1 MGASVSDASA
11 SDTNVSASDAKVT
24 AIKKSGSKNFSVVN
38 HSVPR
43 TDGIVK
49 VTGSATYASDIT
61 LERMAWAK
69 LLRSPFAHARILSID
84 ASEAKR
90 QPGVIDVLTGDDLG
104 PLHPYYG
111 HAVKDHPPLA
121 IGKVRFVGEPVAAV
135 IAVDELSAQEALDKI
150 KVHYE
155 ELTPVLG
162 VDAAL
167 APGAVLVHGMD
178 YIGGAFRGFDD
189 FPGGKENICQAVHV
203 EWGDVDAAF
212 ASAAHIAEG
221 EYYFPMIYAYAM
233 EPYVAVADYDSRG
246 QLTVYS
252 SAQHPFMVR
261 HDLAEVFDLPL
272 NSVRVVVPY
281 VGGGYGSKSY
291 TKIEPLTAACS
302 WKVSRPVKLQ
312 LSVEEAFLTTRSDDA
327 RVRIRTAVDRDGK
340 LIAKQAT
347 VHLDTGA
354 YAENSPM
361 VCRKAAN
368 RIVGPYRFPNVRIDC
383 LAIYTNTVPASSY
396 RGLGAAQITF
406 PVESQMDEL
415 AHKVGHDPQEFRL
428 RNLAHSGESIHPGLR
443 PIDADVPGDLRLAA
457 KTLQANGP
465 LAARRGRSVCC
476 SCSDAGAHPVTLA
489 MVQVYSDGSVSVLSG
504 STEIGQGSHTVLAQ
518 IAAEEMG
525 VPLEKVRLVC
535 SDTAVTLFER
545 STGASRTTTLMGR
558 AVMEACREAIAQCK
572 TMAAELLSVPSAE
585 LTEERGG
592 IRHGKDWLAWP
603 EIIERYF
610 QMEGCSIIGRAYLRR
625 AGPFKSV
632 PVFWEIGVTGVE
644 IALDEETGKISLD
657 TLVTVGDVGLAIHP
671 AMTESQDL
679 GAATMGVGIGLFEE
693 LIYDG
698 QQLMNGTMLEYRVPR
713 FSDLA
718 RRVEL
723 KLVENQDGVG
733 PYGAKGGGEGSVN
746 PIGACLAN
754 ALYQATGVRIRRLPL
769 TPERVWKAL
778 QEKKAAAPA
787 APAKSSVAP
796 KAKARKTRAPKTH
809 LKRARK
815 RPARKTRGSKPKT
828 KA

>member
-1 MGASVSDASA
+1 MGATVSDA
-11 SDTNVSASDAKVT
+11 NKRDAK
-24 AIKKSGSKNFSVVN
+24 NFAVVN

-43 TDGIVK
+43 SDGIAK
-49 VTGSATYASDIT
+49 VTGSATYASDIV
-61 LERMAWAK
+61 LERMAWAR
-69 LLRSPFAHARILSID
+69 LLRSPFAHAKILSID
-84 ASEAKR
+84 ASEARR
-90 QPGVIDVLTGDDLG
+90 QPGVIGVLTGDDLG

-111 HAVKDHPPLA
+111 HAVKDHPLLA
-121 IGKVRFVGEPVAAV
+121 IGKVRYVGEPVAAV

-150 KVHYE
+150 NVNYE
-155 ELTPVLG
+155 DLTPVLG

-167 APGAVLVHGMD
+167 ARDAVLVHGMD

-221 EYYFPMIYAYAM
+221 QYYFPMIYAYAM
-233 EPYVAVADYDSRG
+233 EPYVAVADYDPKG

-261 HDLAEVFDLPL
+261 HDLAEVFHLPL

-327 RVRIRTAVDRDGK
+327 RVRIRTAVDREGK

-415 AHKVGHDPQEFRL
+415 AHKIGQDPQEFRL

-465 LAARRGRSVCC
+465 LAAGRGRSVCC

-489 MVQVYSDGSVSVLSG
+489 MVQVYSDGSVSVLTG

-525 VPLEKVRLVC
+525 VPLEKVRLVG

-572 TMAAELLSVPSAE
+572 SMAAELLRAPA
-585 LTEERGG
+585 TEFTEQRGG
-592 IRHGKDWLAWP
+592 IRHGKDWLSWP

-625 AGPFKSV
+625 AGPLKSV

-644 IALDEETGKISLD
+644 ISLDEETGKISLD

-679 GAATMGVGIGLFEE
+679 GAATMGLGIGLFEE

-718 RRVEL
+718 PRVEL
-723 KLVENQDGVG
+723 KLVENRDGVG

-754 ALYQATGVRIRRLPL
+754 ALYQAAGVRIRRLPL

-778 QEKKAAAPA
+778 QERKTQPAAPA
-787 APAKSSVAP
+787 AEPLSAP
-796 KAKARKTRAPKTH
+796 KPKKLKARPGKIQPKAARASTARANGAPPKKARPRKTRA
-809 LKRARK
+809 A
-815 RPARKTRGSKPKT
+815 KPKR
-828 KA
+828 KS

>member
-1 MGASVSDASA
+1 MS
-11 SDTNVSASDAKVT
+11 NAK
-24 AIKKSGSKNFSVVN
+24 KKNGKNFAVVN

-43 TDGIVK
+43 ADGVAK
-49 VTGSATYASDIT
+49 VTGTATYASDIT

-69 LLRSPFAHARILSID
+69 LLRSPFAHAKILSVD
-84 ASEAKR
+84 VSEARR
-90 QPGVIDVLTGDDLG
+90 QPGVIDVLTGNELG

-111 HAVKDHPPLA
+111 HAVKDHPLLA

-135 IAVDELSAQEALDKI
+135 IGEDELSAQEALDKI
-150 KVHYE
+150 KVDYE
-155 ELTPVLG
+155 ELTPVLD
-162 VDAAL
+162 VKTAL
-167 APGAVLVHGMD
+167 APGAVLVHGTE
-178 YIGGAFRGFDD
+178 YLGGAFRGFDD
-189 FPGGKENICQAVHV
+189 FTDFPGSTKNICQDVHV

-212 ASAAHIAEG
+212 ASAAHIVEG
-221 EYYFPMIYAYAM
+221 EFYFPMVYAYAM
-233 EPYVAVADYDSRG
+233 EPYVAVADYDANG

-272 NSVRVVVPY
+272 NSVRVIVPY

-312 LSVEEAFLTTRSDDA
+312 LNVEEAFLTTRSDDA
-327 RVRIRTAVDRDGK
+327 RVYIRTAADRNGK
-340 LIAKQAT
+340 LVAKQAT
-347 VHLDTGA
+347 IHLNTGA

-368 RIVGPYRFPNVRIDC
+368 RIVGPYRFPNVKIDC

-415 AHKVGHDPQEFRL
+415 ALKIGRDPQEFRL
-428 RNLAHSGESIHPGLR
+428 RNLAQSGESIHPGLR
-443 PIDADVPGDLRLAA
+443 PIDADVSGDIRIAAETLRSNGALAP
-457 KTLQANGP
+457 KH
-465 LAARRGRSVCC
+465 GRSVCC

-489 MVQVYSDGSVSVLSG
+489 MVQVYADGSVSVLSG

-525 VPLEKVRLVC
+525 VPLEKVKVLGT
-535 SDTAVTLFER
+535 DTAVMLFER

-572 TMAAELLSVPSAE
+572 SMAAEILSVPASE
-585 LTEERGG
+585 LIEERGG
-592 IRHGKDWLAWP
+592 VRHGKDCLTWP
-603 EIIERYF
+603 EIMERYF

-632 PVFWEIGVTGVE
+632 PIFWEIGVVGTE

-679 GAATMGVGIGLFEE
+679 GAATMGLGIGLFEE

-723 KLVENQDGVG
+723 KLVQNQDGVG

-754 ALYQATGVRIRRLPL
+754 ALYQAAGVRIRSLPL

-778 QEKKAAAPA
+778 QDKKAEPVAQKKSSAAPK
-787 APAKSSVAP
+787 P
-796 KAKARKTRAPKTH
+796 
-809 LKRARK
+809 RARR
-815 RPARKTRGSKPKT
+815 RPARKAPAPKRR
-828 KA
+828 A

>member
-1 MGASVSDASA
+1 MGGIVSNAGKA
-11 SDTNVSASDAKVT
+11 DAK
-24 AIKKSGSKNFSVVN
+24 NFAVVN

-43 TDGIVK
+43 TDGVAK

-61 LERMAWAK
+61 LAGMACAK
-69 LLRSPFAHARILSID
+69 LLRSPFAHAKILSID
-84 ASEAKR
+84 VSEAKR
-90 QPGVIDVLTGDDLG
+90 QPGVVDVLTGNDLG
-104 PLHPYYG
+104 ALHPYYG
-111 HAVKDHPPLA
+111 HAVKDHPLLA
-121 IGKVRFVGEPVAAV
+121 IGKVRFAGEPVAAL
-135 IAVDELSAQEALDKI
+135 IGEDELSAQEALDKI
-150 KVHYE
+150 KVAYE
-155 ELTPVLG
+155 ELTPVLN
-162 VDAAL
+162 VERAL

-189 FPGGKENICQAVHV
+189 FPGGTKNICQAVHV

-212 ASAAHIAEG
+212 ASAAHIVEG
-221 EYYFPMIYAYAM
+221 EFYFPMVYAYAM
-233 EPYVAVADYDSRG
+233 EPYVCVADYDAKG
-246 QLTVYS
+246 QLTVHS

-272 NSVRVVVPY
+272 NSVRVIVPY

-291 TKIEPLTAACS
+291 TKIEPLAAACS

-327 RVRIRTAVDRDGK
+327 RVYIRTAVDADGK
-340 LIAKQAT
+340 LVAKQAT
-347 VHLDTGA
+347 IHLDTGA

-368 RIVGPYRFPNVRIDC
+368 RIVGPYRFPNVKIDC

-415 AHKVGHDPQEFRL
+415 AHKIGRDPQEFRL

-443 PIDADVPGDLRLAA
+443 PIDADVPGDIRIAAETLRS
-457 KTLQANGP
+457 NGP
-465 LAARRGRSVCC
+465 LAPKHGRSVCC
-476 SCSDAGAHPVTLA
+476 SASDAGAHPVTLA
-489 MVQVYSDGSVSVLSG
+489 MVHVYADGSISVLSG

-525 VPLEKVRLVC
+525 VPLEKVRLVG

-572 TMAAELLSVPSAE
+572 SMAAELLGVPASE
-585 LTEERGG
+585 FTEERGG

-625 AGPFKSV
+625 AGALKSV
-632 PVFWEIGVTGVE
+632 PVFWEIGVVGVE

-679 GAATMGVGIGLFEE
+679 GAATMGLGIGLFEE
-693 LIYDG
+693 LIYEG

-723 KLVENQDGVG
+723 KLVENRDGVG
-733 PYGAKGGGEGSVN
+733 PYGANGGGEGSVN

-754 ALYQATGVRIRRLPL
+754 ALYQTAGVRIRSLPL

-778 QEKKAAAPA
+778 REKKAQAP
-787 APAKSSVAP
+787 PQKKSSAARKAQTP
-796 KAKARKTRAPKTH
+796 KTRAHKTRAPKTQ
-809 LKRARK
+809 
-815 RPARKTRGSKPKT
+815 TPKQL
-828 KA
+828 

>member
-1 MGASVSDASA
+1 MRLLHARNDPGGKIAARPEPPRRRPRDHRLHERQSLPLHRISRNSQGHPASVGANA
-11 SDTNVSASDAKVT
+11 RARGKEAREIVSNANKAG
-24 AIKKSGSKNFSVVN
+24 AKNFAVVN

-43 TDGIVK
+43 SDGVAK
-49 VTGSATYASDIT
+49 VTGSAVYAGDIT
-61 LERMAWAK
+61 LDRMAWAK
-69 LLRSPFAHARILSID
+69 LLRSPFAHAKILSID
-84 ASEAKR
+84 ASEARR
-90 QPGVIDVLTGDDLG
+90 QPGVLDVLIGNDLG

-121 IGKVRFVGEPVAAV
+121 IGKARYVGEPVAAV
-135 IAVDELSAQEALDKI
+135 IAEDELSAQEALDKI
-150 KVHYE
+150 KVEYE

-233 EPYVAVADYDSRG
+233 EPYVAVADYDPRG
-246 QLTVYS
+246 RLTVYS

-327 RVRIRTAVDRDGK
+327 RVYIRTAADKNGK

-347 VHLDTGA
+347 IHLDTGA

-368 RIVGPYRFPNVRIDC
+368 RIVGPYRFPNVKIDC

-415 AHKVGHDPQEFRL
+415 AQKIGRDPQEFRL
-428 RNLAHSGESIHPGLR
+428 HNLAHSGESIHPGLR
-443 PIDADVPGDLRLAA
+443 PIDADVPGDIRIAA
-457 KTLQANGP
+457 ETLGANGP
-465 LAARRGRSVCC
+465 LAPKHGRSVCC

-489 MVQVYSDGSVSVLSG
+489 MVHVYGDGSVSVMSG

-525 VPLEKVRLVC
+525 VPL
-535 SDTAVTLFER
+535 
-545 STGASRTTTLMGR
+545 
-558 AVMEACREAIAQCK
+558 
-572 TMAAELLSVPSAE
+572 
-585 LTEERGG
+585 
-592 IRHGKDWLAWP
+592 
-603 EIIERYF
+603 
-610 QMEGCSIIGRAYLRR
+610 
-625 AGPFKSV
+625 
-632 PVFWEIGVTGVE
+632 
-644 IALDEETGKISLD
+644 
-657 TLVTVGDVGLAIHP
+657 
-671 AMTESQDL
+671 
-679 GAATMGVGIGLFEE
+679 
-693 LIYDG
+693 
-698 QQLMNGTMLEYRVPR
+698 
-713 FSDLA
+713 
-718 RRVEL
+718 
-723 KLVENQDGVG
+723 
-733 PYGAKGGGEGSVN
+733 
-746 PIGACLAN
+746 
-754 ALYQATGVRIRRLPL
+754 
-769 TPERVWKAL
+769 
-778 QEKKAAAPA
+778 
-787 APAKSSVAP
+787 
-796 KAKARKTRAPKTH
+796 
-809 LKRARK
+809 
-815 RPARKTRGSKPKT
+815 
-828 KA
+828 

>member
-1 MGASVSDASA
+1 VSDTIKPE
-11 SDTNVSASDAKVT
+11 TNRSDANEF
-24 AIKKSGSKNFSVVN
+24 AVVN

-43 TDGIVK
+43 RDGVAK
-49 VTGSATYASDIT
+49 VTGSATYASDIS
-61 LERMAWAK
+61 LEHMAWAK
-69 LLRSPFAHARILSID
+69 LLRSPFAHAKILSID
-84 ASEAKR
+84 VSEAKH
-90 QPGVIDVLTGDDLG
+90 QPGVIDVLTGNDLVA
-104 PLHPYYG
+104 LHPYYG
-111 HAVKDHPPLA
+111 HAVKDHPLLA

-135 IAVDELSAQEALDKI
+135 IAEDELSAQAPLDKI
-150 KVHYE
+150 QVAYE
-155 ELTPVLG
+155 ELTPVLD
-162 VDAAL
+162 VPSAL
-167 APGAVLVHGMD
+167 AGGVLVHGME

-189 FPGGKENICQAVHV
+189 FNIFPGGKTNICQAVHV
-203 EWGDVDAAF
+203 EWGEVDAAF
-212 ASAAHIAEG
+212 ASAAHIVEG
-221 EYYFPMIYAYAM
+221 EFYFPMVYAYAM
-233 EPYVAVADYDSRG
+233 EPYVAVADYDPTG

-272 NSVRVVVPY
+272 NSVRVIVPF

-327 RVRIRTAVDRDGK
+327 RVYIRTAADANGK
-340 LIAKQAT
+340 LVAKQAT
-347 VHLDTGA
+347 IHLNTGA

-368 RIVGPYRFPNVRIDC
+368 RIVGPYCFPNVKIDC

-415 AHKVGHDPQEFRL
+415 AHEIGCDPQEFRL

-443 PIDADVPGDLRLAA
+443 SIDADVPGDIRIAAEALRS
-457 KTLQANGP
+457 NGP
-465 LAARRGRSVCC
+465 LAPKHGRSVCC

-489 MVQVYSDGSVSVLSG
+489 MVHVYGDGSISVMSG

-525 VPLEKVRLVC
+525 VPLEKVRLVG
-535 SDTAVTLFER
+535 SDTGVTLFER

-572 TMAAELLSVPSAE
+572 SMAAELLGAPASE

-592 IRHGKDWLAWP
+592 IRHRKEWLGWP

-610 QMEGCSIIGRAYLRR
+610 QMEGCSIIGRSYLRR
-625 AGPFKSV
+625 AGALKSV
-632 PVFWEIGVTGVE
+632 PVFWEIGVVGAE
-644 IALDEETGKISLD
+644 IAVDEETGTISLD

-679 GAATMGVGIGLFEE
+679 GAATMGLGIGLFEE
-693 LIYDG
+693 LIYEG

-723 KLVENQDGVG
+723 KLVENRDGVG

-754 ALYQATGVRIRRLPL
+754 ALYQAARVRIRSLPL

-778 QEKKAAAPA
+778 QEKKAQIPA
-787 APAKSSVAP
+787 AQRKGAP
-796 KAKARKTRAPKTH
+796 SKIPLPKTRA
-809 LKRARK
+809 
-815 RPARKTRGSKPKT
+815 
-828 KA
+828 

>member
-1 MGASVSDASA
+1 
-11 SDTNVSASDAKVT
+11 
-24 AIKKSGSKNFSVVN
+24 
-38 HSVPR
+38 
-43 TDGIVK
+43 
-49 VTGSATYASDIT
+49 
-61 LERMAWAK
+61 MAWAK
-69 LLRSPFAHARILSID
+69 LLRSPFAHAKILSID
-84 ASEAKR
+84 VSEAKR
-90 QPGVIDVLTGDDLG
+90 QPGVIDVLTGYDLG
-104 PLHPYYG
+104 ALHPYYG
-111 HAVKDHPPLA
+111 HAVKDHPLLA

-135 IAVDELSAQEALDKI
+135 IGEDELSAQEALDKI
-150 KVHYE
+150 EVAYE
-155 ELTPVLG
+155 ELPPVLD
-162 VDAAL
+162 VDTAL

-189 FPGGKENICQAVHV
+189 FPGGTKNICQAVHV

-212 ASAAHIAEG
+212 ASAAHISEG
-221 EYYFPMIYAYAM
+221 EFYFPMVYAYAM
-233 EPYVAVADYDSRG
+233 EPYVAVADYDPKG

-312 LSVEEAFLTTRSDDA
+312 LSAEEAFLTTRSDDA
-327 RVRIRTAVDRDGK
+327 RVHIRTAVDGAGK
-340 LIAKQAT
+340 LVAKQAT
-347 VHLDTGA
+347 IHLNTGA

-368 RIVGPYRFPNVRIDC
+368 RIVGPYRFPNVKIDC
-383 LAIYTNTVPASSY
+383 LAVYTNTVPASSY
-396 RGLGAAQITF
+396 RGLGGAQITF

-415 AHKVGHDPQEFRL
+415 AHEIGCDPQEFRL

-443 PIDADVPGDLRLAA
+443 PIDADVLGDIRIAAETLRS
-457 KTLQANGP
+457 NGP
-465 LAARRGRSVCC
+465 LAPKHGRSVCC
-476 SCSDAGAHPVTLA
+476 SASDAGAHPVTLA
-489 MVQVYSDGSVSVLSG
+489 MVQVYADGSVSVLSG

-525 VPLEKVRLVC
+525 VPLEKVRLVG

-572 TMAAELLSVPSAE
+572 SMAAELLGVPAKE
-585 LTEERGG
+585 FTEERGG
-592 IRHGKDWLAWP
+592 IRHGKDWLSWP

-610 QMEGCSIIGRAYLRR
+610 QMGGCSIIGRAYLRR
-625 AGPFKSV
+625 AGAFKSV
-632 PVFWEIGVTGVE
+632 PVFWEIGVVGAE

-657 TLVTVGDVGLAIHP
+657 MLVTVGDVGLAIHP

-679 GAATMGVGIGLFEE
+679 GAATMGLGAGLFEE
-693 LIYDG
+693 LIFEG
-698 QQLMNGTMLEYRVPR
+698 QQLMNGTLLEYRVPR

-723 KLVENQDGVG
+723 KLVENRDGVG
-733 PYGAKGGGEGSVN
+733 PYGAKGGGEGAVN

-754 ALYQATGVRIRRLPL
+754 ALYQAAGVRIRSLPL
-769 TPERVWKAL
+769 TPERVWRAL
-778 QEKKAAAPA
+778 REKKAHAPAQRKSSAAPR
-787 APAKSSVAP
+787 VRAP
-796 KAKARKTRAPKTH
+796 KARTHKTRAPKT
-809 LKRARK
+809 
-815 RPARKTRGSKPKT
+815 
-828 KA
+828 

>member
-1 MGASVSDASA
+1 VSNAKK
-11 SDTNVSASDAKVT
+11 NDAK
-24 AIKKSGSKNFSVVN
+24 NFAVVN

-43 TDGIVK
+43 ADGVAK
-49 VTGSATYASDIT
+49 VTGTATYASDIT

-69 LLRSPFAHARILSID
+69 LLRSPFAHAKILSID
-84 ASEAKR
+84 LSEAKR
-90 QPGVIDVLTGDDLG
+90 QPGVIDVLTGNELG

-111 HAVKDHPPLA
+111 HAVKDHPLLA

-135 IAVDELSAQEALDKI
+135 IAEDELSAQEALDKI
-150 KVHYE
+150 KVDYE
-155 ELTPVLG
+155 ELTPVLE
-162 VDAAL
+162 VKTAL
-167 APGAVLVHGMD
+167 APGAVLVHGTD
-178 YIGGAFRGFDD
+178 YLGGAFRGFDD
-189 FPGGKENICQAVHV
+189 FTDFPGSTKNICQDVHV

-212 ASAAHIAEG
+212 ASAAHIVEG
-221 EYYFPMIYAYAM
+221 EFYFPMVYAYAM
-233 EPYVAVADYDSRG
+233 EPYVAVADYDPNG

-272 NSVRVVVPY
+272 NRVRVIVPY

-312 LSVEEAFLTTRSDDA
+312 LNVEEAFLTTRSDDA
-327 RVRIRTAVDRDGK
+327 RVYIRTAADRNGK
-340 LIAKQAT
+340 LVAKQAT
-347 VHLDTGA
+347 IHLNTGA

-368 RIVGPYRFPNVRIDC
+368 RIVGPYRFPNVKIDC

-415 AHKVGHDPQEFRL
+415 ALKIGCDPQEFRL
-428 RNLAHSGESIHPGLR
+428 RNLANSGESIHPGLR
-443 PIDADVPGDLRLAA
+443 PIDADVPGDVRIAHEVLCSNGVLAP
-457 KTLQANGP
+457 KH
-465 LAARRGRSVCC
+465 GRSVCC

-489 MVQVYSDGSVSVLSG
+489 MVQVYADGSVSVLSG

-525 VPLEKVRLVC
+525 VPLEKVRVLGT
-535 SDTAVTLFER
+535 DTAVMLFER

-572 TMAAELLSVPSAE
+572 SMAAEILSVPASE
-585 LTEERGG
+585 LIEERGG
-592 IRHGKDWLAWP
+592 IRHGKDWLTWP
-603 EIIERYF
+603 EIMERYF

-632 PVFWEIGVTGVE
+632 PIFWEIGVVGTE

-679 GAATMGVGIGLFEE
+679 GAATMGLGIGLFEE

-723 KLVENQDGVG
+723 RLVQNQDGVG

-754 ALYQATGVRIRRLPL
+754 ALYQAAGVRIRSLPL

-778 QEKKAAAPA
+778 QEKKAQAPVAEKKSSAAPKPRA
-787 APAKSSVAP
+787 RRTRV
-796 KAKARKTRAPKTH
+796 RKTRAPKR
-809 LKRARK
+809 RA
-815 RPARKTRGSKPKT
+815 
-828 KA
+828 

>member
-1 MGASVSDASA
+1 VSDAE
-11 SDTNVSASDAKVT
+11 
-24 AIKKSGSKNFSVVN
+24 KSGENHFAVVN

-43 TDGIVK
+43 RDGVAK
-49 VTGSATYASDIT
+49 VTGSATYASDIR

-69 LLRSPFAHARILSID
+69 LLRSPFAHAKIASID

-90 QPGVIDVLTGDDLG
+90 HPGVIDVLTEYDLG
-104 PLHPYYG
+104 TLHPYYG
-111 HAVKDHPPLA
+111 HAVKDHPLLA

-135 IAVDELSAQEALDKI
+135 IAEDELSAQEALDKI
-150 KVHYE
+150 QVAYE
-155 ELTPVLG
+155 ELTPVLD
-162 VDAAL
+162 VERAL
-167 APGAVLVHGMD
+167 APGALLVHGMD

-189 FPGGKENICQAVHV
+189 FPGGTKNICQAVHV

-212 ASAAHIAEG
+212 ASAAHIIEG
-221 EYYFPMIYAYAM
+221 EFYVPMVYAYAM
-233 EPYVAVADYDSRG
+233 EPYVAVADYDPNG

-272 NSVRVVVPY
+272 NSVRVIVPY

-327 RVRIRTAVDRDGK
+327 RVHIKTAVDANGK
-340 LIAKQAT
+340 LVAKRAT
-347 VHLDTGA
+347 IHLNTGA

-368 RIVGPYRFPNVRIDC
+368 RIVGPYSFANVRIDC

-406 PVESQMDEL
+406 PMESQMDEL
-415 AHKVGHDPQEFRL
+415 AHAIGRDPQEFRL
-428 RNLAHSGESIHPGLR
+428 SNLAHSGESIHPGLR
-443 PIDADVPGDLRLAA
+443 PIDADVPGDIRLAGEA
-457 KTLQANGP
+457 LQSNGP
-465 LAARRGRSVCC
+465 LAPKHGRSVCC

-489 MVQVYSDGSVSVLSG
+489 MVHVYGDGSVSVMSG
-504 STEIGQGSHTVLAQ
+504 STEMGQGSHTVLAQ

-525 VPLEKVRLVC
+525 VPLEKVRLVG
-535 SDTAVTLFER
+535 SDTGVTLFER

-572 TMAAELLSVPSAE
+572 SMAAELLSVAA
-585 LTEERGG
+585 TEFTQERGG

-625 AGPFKSV
+625 AGPLKSV
-632 PVFWEIGVTGVE
+632 PVFWEIGVVGVE
-644 IALDEETGKISLD
+644 ITLDEETGKISLD

-679 GAATMGVGIGLFEE
+679 GAATMGLGMGLFEE
-693 LIYDG
+693 LIFEG

-718 RRVEL
+718 RRVDL
-723 KLVENQDGVG
+723 KLVENRDGVG
-733 PYGAKGGGEGSVN
+733 PYGAKGGGEGSLN

-754 ALYQATGVRIRRLPL
+754 ALYQAAGVRIRSLPL

-778 QEKKAAAPA
+778 QEKKARAHALTKSPA
-787 APAKSSVAP
+787 ASKIRAT
-796 KAKARKTRAPKTH
+796 KTRV
-809 LKRARK
+809 
-815 RPARKTRGSKPKT
+815 
-828 KA
+828 

>member
-1 MGASVSDASA
+1 VSNAKK
-11 SDTNVSASDAKVT
+11 NDAKKF
-24 AIKKSGSKNFSVVN
+24 AVVN

-43 TDGIVK
+43 ADGVAK
-49 VTGSATYASDIT
+49 VTGTATYASDIT

-69 LLRSPFAHARILSID
+69 LLRSPFAHAKIRSVD
-84 ASEAKR
+84 VSEARR
-90 QPGVIDVLTGDDLG
+90 QPGVIDVLTGNELG

-111 HAVKDHPPLA
+111 HAVKDHPLLA

-135 IAVDELSAQEALDKI
+135 IGEDELSAQEALDKI
-150 KVHYE
+150 KVDYE
-155 ELTPVLG
+155 ELTPVLD
-162 VDAAL
+162 VKAAL
-167 APGAVLVHGMD
+167 APGAVLVHGTD
-178 YIGGAFRGFDD
+178 YLGGAFRGFDD
-189 FPGGKENICQAVHV
+189 FTDFPGSTKNICQDVHV

-212 ASAAHIAEG
+212 ASAAHIVEG
-221 EYYFPMIYAYAM
+221 EFYFPMVYAYAM
-233 EPYVAVADYDSRG
+233 EPYVAVADYDPNG

-272 NSVRVVVPY
+272 NSVRVIVPY

-312 LSVEEAFLTTRSDDA
+312 LNVEEAFLTTRSDDA
-327 RVRIRTAVDRDGK
+327 RVYIRTAVDRKGK
-340 LIAKQAT
+340 LVAKQAT
-347 VHLDTGA
+347 IHLNTGA

-368 RIVGPYRFPNVRIDC
+368 RIVGPYRFPNVKVDC

-415 AHKVGHDPQEFRL
+415 ALKIGCDPQEFRL

-443 PIDADVPGDLRLAA
+443 PIDADVPGDIRIAAEALRSNGALAP
-457 KTLQANGP
+457 KH
-465 LAARRGRSVCC
+465 GRSVCC

-489 MVQVYSDGSVSVLSG
+489 MVQVYADGSVSVLSG
-504 STEIGQGSHTVLAQ
+504 SPAIGQGSHTVLAQ

-525 VPLEKVRLVC
+525 VPLEKVKVFGT
-535 SDTAVTLFER
+535 DTAVMLFER

-572 TMAAELLSVPSAE
+572 SMAAEVLSVPANE
-585 LTEERGG
+585 FTEERGG
-592 IRHGKDWLAWP
+592 IRHGKDWLSWP
-603 EIIERYF
+603 EIMERYF

-632 PVFWEIGVTGVE
+632 PIFWEIGVVGTE

-679 GAATMGVGIGLFEE
+679 GAATMGLGIGLFEE

-723 KLVENQDGVG
+723 KLVQNQDGVG

-754 ALYQATGVRIRRLPL
+754 ALYQAAGVRIRSLPL

-778 QEKKAAAPA
+778 QEKKAQPPVTQKKSAAAPK
-787 APAKSSVAP
+787 P
-796 KAKARKTRAPKTH
+796 
-809 LKRARK
+809 RARR
-815 RPARKTRGSKPKT
+815 RPARKARAPERR
-828 KA
+828 A

>member
-1 MGASVSDASA
+1 VS
-11 SDTNVSASDAKVT
+11 NAKKNQ
-24 AIKKSGSKNFSVVN
+24 AKNFAVVN

-43 TDGIVK
+43 ADGVAK
-49 VTGSATYASDIT
+49 VTGAATYASDIT

-69 LLRSPFAHARILSID
+69 LLRSPFAHAKIISID
-84 ASEAKR
+84 FSEAR
-90 QPGVIDVLTGDDLG
+90 RLPGVIDVLTGNDLG

-111 HAVKDHPPLA
+111 HAVKDHPLLA

-135 IAVDELSAQEALDKI
+135 IGEDELSAQEALDKI
-150 KVHYE
+150 KVDYE
-155 ELTPVLG
+155 ELTPVLD
-162 VDAAL
+162 VKTAL
-167 APGAVLVHGMD
+167 APGAVLVHGTE
-178 YIGGAFRGFDD
+178 YLGGAFRGFDD
-189 FPGGKENICQAVHV
+189 FTDFPGSTKNICQDVHV

-212 ASAAHIAEG
+212 ASAAHIVEG
-221 EYYFPMIYAYAM
+221 EFYFPMVYAYAM
-233 EPYVAVADYDSRG
+233 EPYVAVADYDPNG

-272 NSVRVVVPY
+272 NSVRVIVPY

-302 WKVSRPVKLQ
+302 WKISRPVKLQ
-312 LSVEEAFLTTRSDDA
+312 LNVEEAFLTTRSDDA
-327 RVRIRTAVDRDGK
+327 RVYIRTAADRSGK
-340 LIAKQAT
+340 LVAKQAT
-347 VHLDTGA
+347 IHLNTGA

-368 RIVGPYRFPNVRIDC
+368 RIVGPYRFPNVKIDC

-415 AHKVGHDPQEFRL
+415 ALKIGCDPQEFRL

-443 PIDADVPGDLRLAA
+443 PIDADVPGDIRIAAEALRSNGALAP
-457 KTLQANGP
+457 KH
-465 LAARRGRSVCC
+465 GRSVCC

-489 MVQVYSDGSVSVLSG
+489 MVQVYADGSVSVLSG

-525 VPLEKVRLVC
+525 VPLEKVKVLGT
-535 SDTAVTLFER
+535 DTAVMLFER

-572 TMAAELLSVPSAE
+572 TMAAEVLSVPANE
-585 LTEERGG
+585 LIEERGG
-592 IRHGKDWLAWP
+592 VRHGKDRLTWP
-603 EIIERYF
+603 EIMERYF

-632 PVFWEIGVTGVE
+632 PIFWEIGVVGTE
-644 IALDEETGKISLD
+644 IAVDEETGKILLD

-679 GAATMGVGIGLFEE
+679 GAATMGLGIGLFEE

-723 KLVENQDGVG
+723 KLVQNQDGVG

-754 ALYQATGVRIRRLPL
+754 ALYQAAGVRIRSLPL

-778 QEKKAAAPA
+778 QEKKEQAPVA
-787 APAKSSVAP
+787 QKKSSVAP
-796 KAKARKTRAPKTH
+796 KS
-809 LKRARK
+809 RARR
-815 RPARKTRGSKPKT
+815 RPARKARAPKRR
-828 KA
+828 A

>member
-1 MGASVSDASA
+1 MSNAKK
-11 SDTNVSASDAKVT
+11 NDAK
-24 AIKKSGSKNFSVVN
+24 NFAVVN

-43 TDGIVK
+43 ADGVAK
-49 VTGSATYASDIT
+49 VTGTATYASDIT

-69 LLRSPFAHARILSID
+69 LLRSPFAHAKILSID
-84 ASEAKR
+84 LSEAKR
-90 QPGVIDVLTGDDLG
+90 QPGVIDVLTGNELG

-111 HAVKDHPPLA
+111 HAVKDHPLLA

-135 IAVDELSAQEALDKI
+135 IAEDELSAQEALDKI
-150 KVHYE
+150 KVDYE
-155 ELTPVLG
+155 ELTPVLD
-162 VDAAL
+162 VKTAL
-167 APGAVLVHGMD
+167 APGAVLVHGTD

-189 FPGGKENICQAVHV
+189 FTDFPGSTKNICQDVHV

-212 ASAAHIAEG
+212 ASAAHIVEG
-221 EYYFPMIYAYAM
+221 EFYFPMVYAYAM
-233 EPYVAVADYDSRG
+233 EPYVAVADYDPNG
-246 QLTVYS
+246 ELTVYS

-272 NSVRVVVPY
+272 NSVRVIVPY

-312 LSVEEAFLTTRSDDA
+312 LNVEEAFLTTRSDDA
-327 RVRIRTAVDRDGK
+327 RVYIRTAADRNGK
-340 LIAKQAT
+340 LVAKQAT
-347 VHLDTGA
+347 IHLNTGA

-368 RIVGPYRFPNVRIDC
+368 RIVGPYRFPNVKIDC

-415 AHKVGHDPQEFRL
+415 ALKIGRDPQEFRL

-443 PIDADVPGDLRLAA
+443 PIDADVPGDVRIAHEVLCSNGVLAP
-457 KTLQANGP
+457 KH
-465 LAARRGRSVCC
+465 GRSVCC

-489 MVQVYSDGSVSVLSG
+489 MVQVYADGSVSVLSG

-525 VPLEKVRLVC
+525 VPLEKVKVLGT
-535 SDTAVTLFER
+535 DTAVMLFER

-558 AVMEACREAIAQCK
+558 AVMEACREAIAQCT
-572 TMAAELLSVPSAE
+572 TMAAEVLSVPASE
-585 LTEERGG
+585 LIEERGG
-592 IRHGKDWLAWP
+592 IRHGKDRLTWP
-603 EIIERYF
+603 EIMERYF

-632 PVFWEIGVTGVE
+632 PIFWEIGVVGTE

-679 GAATMGVGIGLFEE
+679 GAATMGLGIGLFEE

-723 KLVENQDGVG
+723 KLVQNQDGVG

-754 ALYQATGVRIRRLPL
+754 ALYQAAGVRIRSLPL

-778 QEKKAAAPA
+778 QEKKAQAP
-787 APAKSSVAP
+787 VAQ
-796 KAKARKTRAPKTH
+796 KN
-809 LKRARK
+809 LL
-815 RPARKTRGSKPKT
+815 
-828 KA
+828 

>member
-1 MGASVSDASA
+1 VSDAA
-11 SDTNVSASDAKVT
+11 NHGETNFA
-24 AIKKSGSKNFSVVN
+24 VVN

-43 TDGIVK
+43 SDGIAK

-69 LLRSPFAHARILSID
+69 LLRSPFAHAKIRRID
-84 ASEAKR
+84 VSEAKS

-111 HAVKDHPPLA
+111 HAVKDHPLLA
-121 IGKVRFVGEPVAAV
+121 IGKVRYVGEPVAAV
-135 IAVDELSAQEALDKI
+135 IAVDELNAQEAAEKI
-150 KVHYE
+150 KVDYE

-162 VDAAL
+162 VDDAL

-189 FPGGKENICQAVHV
+189 FPGGKENLCQAVHV

-233 EPYVAVADYDSRG
+233 EPYVAVADYDPKG

-327 RVRIRTAVDRDGK
+327 RVRIRTAVDREGR
-340 LIAKQAT
+340 LVAKQAI

-415 AHKVGHDPQEFRL
+415 AHKIGLDPQQFRL

-443 PIDADVPGDLRLAA
+443 PIDADVPGDIRLAA
-457 KTLQANGP
+457 QTLQKNGP
-465 LAARRGRSVCC
+465 VAPKHGRSVCC

-489 MVQVYSDGSVSVLSG
+489 MVQVYADGSVSVLSG

-525 VPLEKVRLVC
+525 VPLEKVRLVG

-572 TMAAELLSVPSAE
+572 VMAGDLLSVPASK
-585 LTEERGG
+585 LKEERGG
-592 IRHGKDWLAWP
+592 IRHGKDWLSWP

-644 IALDEETGKISLD
+644 ITLDEETGKISLD

-671 AMTESQDL
+671 AMTESQDI

-693 LIYDG
+693 LIYEG

-713 FSDLA
+713 FSDMA
-718 RRVEL
+718 RKIEL
-723 KLVENQDGVG
+723 KLVENRDGVG

-754 ALYQATGVRIRRLPL
+754 ALYQAAGVRIRRLPL

-778 QEKKAAAPA
+778 QEQKTRPATAAAESSLARKEKPAKPRAAKIQVKAAPA
-787 APAKSSVAP
+787 PAARANGAR
-796 KAKARKTRAPKTH
+796 AKKTGPH
-809 LKRARK
+809 KRRV
-815 RPARKTRGSKPKT
+815 SKPKR
-828 KA
+828 KS

>member
-1 MGASVSDASA
+1 VSNAKK
-11 SDTNVSASDAKVT
+11 SDAK
-24 AIKKSGSKNFSVVN
+24 NFAVVN

-43 TDGIVK
+43 ADGVAK
-49 VTGSATYASDIT
+49 VTGTATYASDIT
-61 LERMAWAK
+61 LERMVWAK
-69 LLRSPFAHARILSID
+69 LLRSPFAHAKILSID
-84 ASEAKR
+84 VSEVKR
-90 QPGVIDVLTGDDLG
+90 QPGVIDVLTGNNLG
-104 PLHPYYG
+104 PLRPYYG
-111 HAVKDHPPLA
+111 HAVKDHPLLA

-135 IAVDELSAQEALDKI
+135 IAEDELSAQEALDKI
-150 KVHYE
+150 KVDYE
-155 ELTPVLG
+155 ELTPVLD
-162 VDAAL
+162 VKTAL
-167 APGAVLVHGMD
+167 APGAVLVHGTD

-189 FPGGKENICQAVHV
+189 FTDFPGSTKNICQDVHV

-212 ASAAHIAEG
+212 ASAAHIVEG
-221 EYYFPMIYAYAM
+221 EFYFPMVYAYAM
-233 EPYVAVADYDSRG
+233 EPYVTVADYDPNG

-272 NSVRVVVPY
+272 NSVRVIVPY

-312 LSVEEAFLTTRSDDA
+312 LNVEEAFLTTRSDDA
-327 RVRIRTAVDRDGK
+327 RVYIRTAADRNGK
-340 LIAKQAT
+340 LVAKQAAI
-347 VHLDTGA
+347 HLNTGA

-368 RIVGPYRFPNVRIDC
+368 RIVGPYRFPNVKIDC

-406 PVESQMDEL
+406 PAESQMDEL
-415 AHKVGHDPQEFRL
+415 AHKVGCDPQEFRL
-428 RNLAHSGESIHPGLR
+428 RNLAHSGESIHPSLR
-443 PIDADVPGDLRLAA
+443 PIDADVPGDIRIAHEVLRSNGVLAS
-457 KTLQANGP
+457 KH
-465 LAARRGRSVCC
+465 GRSVCC

-489 MVQVYSDGSVSVLSG
+489 MVQVYADGSVSVLSG

-525 VPLEKVRLVC
+525 VPLEKVKVLGT
-535 SDTAVTLFER
+535 DTAVMLFER

-558 AVMEACREAIAQCK
+558 AVMEACREAITQCK
-572 TMAAELLSVPSAE
+572 SMAAEILSVSASE
-585 LTEERGG
+585 LIEERGG
-592 IRHGKDWLAWP
+592 IRHGKEFLTWP
-603 EIIERYF
+603 EIMERYF

-632 PVFWEIGVTGVE
+632 PIFWEIGVVGAE

-679 GAATMGVGIGLFEE
+679 GAATMGLGVGLFEE

-723 KLVENQDGVG
+723 KLVQNQDGVG

-754 ALYQATGVRIRRLPL
+754 ALYQAAGVRIRSLPL

-778 QEKKAAAPA
+778 QEANAQAPVA
-787 APAKSSVAP
+787 QKKSSAEP
-796 KAKARKTRAPKTH
+796 KSRARRRPARKTRAPKR
-809 LKRARK
+809 RA
-815 RPARKTRGSKPKT
+815 
-828 KA
+828 

>member
-1 MGASVSDASA
+1 MSA
-11 SDTNVSASDAKVT
+11 AGKQSAR
-24 AIKKSGSKNFSVVN
+24 NFAVVN

-43 TDGIVK
+43 SDGVAK
-49 VTGSATYASDIT
+49 VTGSAVYASDIS
-61 LERMAWAK
+61 LDRMAWAK
-69 LLRSPFAHARILSID
+69 LLRSPFAHAKILSID
-84 ASEAKR
+84 ASEARR
-90 QPGVIDVLTGDDLG
+90 QPSVIDVLTGNDLG

-111 HAVKDHPPLA
+111 HAVKDHPLLA
-121 IGKVRFVGEPVAAV
+121 IGKVRYVGEPVAAV
-135 IAVDELSAQEALDKI
+135 VAEDELSAQEALDKI
-150 KVHYE
+150 KVEYE

-167 APGAVLVHGMD
+167 APGAVLVHGLD

-189 FPGGKENICQAVHV
+189 FPGGTKNICQAVHV

-212 ASAAHIAEG
+212 ASAAHIAEA

-233 EPYVAVADYDSRG
+233 EPYVAVADYDPKG

-302 WKVSRPVKLQ
+302 WKVSRSVKLQ
-312 LSVEEAFLTTRSDDA
+312 LSVDEAFLTTRSDDA
-327 RVRIRTAVDRDGK
+327 RVRIRTAVDRHGK

-368 RIVGPYRFPNVRIDC
+368 RIVGPYRFPNVKIDC

-415 AHKVGHDPQEFRL
+415 AHKIGCDPQEFRL
-428 RNLAHSGESIHPGLR
+428 RNLARSGESIHPGLR
-443 PIDADVPGDLRLAA
+443 PIDADVPGDIKLAA
-457 KTLQANGP
+457 GTLHSNGP
-465 LAARRGRSVCC
+465 LAPRHGRSVCC

-525 VPLEKVRLVC
+525 VPFEKVRLIG
-535 SDTAVTLFER
+535 SDTGVTLFER

-558 AVMEACREAIAQCK
+558 AVIEACREAIAQCK
-572 TMAAELLSVPSAE
+572 TMAAELLNVPANTF
-585 LTEERGG
+585 TEERGG
-592 IRHGKDWLAWP
+592 VRHGKDRLTWP

-679 GAATMGVGIGLFEE
+679 GAATMGFGAGLFEE
-693 LIYDG
+693 LIFEG

-718 RRVEL
+718 RRVES
-723 KLVENQDGVG
+723 KLVENRDGVG
-733 PYGAKGGGEGSVN
+733 PYGAKGGGEGSLN
-746 PIGACLAN
+746 PMGACLAN
-754 ALYQATGVRIRRLPL
+754 ALYQAAGVRIRRLPL

-778 QEKKAAAPA
+778 QEKKAQAPA
-787 APAKSSVAP
+787 ARQKSAAPSP
-796 KAKARKTRAPKTH
+796 KARDPKKRLQKARARKTRVTKT
-809 LKRARK
+809 
-815 RPARKTRGSKPKT
+815 
-828 KA
+828 

>member
-1 MGASVSDASA
+1 
-11 SDTNVSASDAKVT
+11 
-24 AIKKSGSKNFSVVN
+24 
-38 HSVPR
+38 
-43 TDGIVK
+43 
-49 VTGSATYASDIT
+49 
-61 LERMAWAK
+61 
-69 LLRSPFAHARILSID
+69 
-84 ASEAKR
+84 
-90 QPGVIDVLTGDDLG
+90 
-104 PLHPYYG
+104 
-111 HAVKDHPPLA
+111 
-121 IGKVRFVGEPVAAV
+121 
-135 IAVDELSAQEALDKI
+135 
-150 KVHYE
+150 
-155 ELTPVLG
+155 
-162 VDAAL
+162 
-167 APGAVLVHGMD
+167 
-178 YIGGAFRGFDD
+178 
-189 FPGGKENICQAVHV
+189 
-203 EWGDVDAAF
+203 
-212 ASAAHIAEG
+212 
-221 EYYFPMIYAYAM
+221 
-233 EPYVAVADYDSRG
+233 
-246 QLTVYS
+246 
-252 SAQHPFMVR
+252 
-261 HDLAEVFDLPL
+261 
-272 NSVRVVVPY
+272 VRVIVPY

-312 LSVEEAFLTTRSDDA
+312 LNVEEAFLTTRSDDA
-327 RVRIRTAVDRDGK
+327 RVYIRTAADRNGK
-340 LIAKQAT
+340 LVAKQAT
-347 VHLDTGA
+347 IHLNTGA

-368 RIVGPYRFPNVRIDC
+368 RIVGPYRFPNVKIDC

-415 AHKVGHDPQEFRL
+415 ALKIGRDPQEFRL
-428 RNLAHSGESIHPGLR
+428 RNLANSGESIHPGLR
-443 PIDADVPGDLRLAA
+443 PIDADVPGDVRIAHEVLCSNGVLAP
-457 KTLQANGP
+457 KH
-465 LAARRGRSVCC
+465 GRSVCC

-489 MVQVYSDGSVSVLSG
+489 MVQVYADGSVSVLSG

-525 VPLEKVRLVC
+525 VPLEKVRVLGT
-535 SDTAVTLFER
+535 DTAVMLFER

-572 TMAAELLSVPSAE
+572 SMAAEILSVPASE
-585 LTEERGG
+585 LIEERGG
-592 IRHGKDWLAWP
+592 IRHGKDWLTWP
-603 EIIERYF
+603 EIMERYF

-632 PVFWEIGVTGVE
+632 PIFWEIGVVGAE

-679 GAATMGVGIGLFEE
+679 GAATMGLGIGLFEE

-713 FSDLA
+713 FSDLP

-723 KLVENQDGVG
+723 RLVQNQDGVG

-754 ALYQATGVRIRRLPL
+754 ALYQAAGVRIRSLPL

-778 QEKKAAAPA
+778 QEKKAQAPVA
-787 APAKSSVAP
+787 QKKSSVAP
-796 KAKARKTRAPKTH
+796 KLRARRTRVRKTRAPKR
-809 LKRARK
+809 RA
-815 RPARKTRGSKPKT
+815 
-828 KA
+828 

>member
-1 MGASVSDASA
+1 VSSAKKKDAP
-11 SDTNVSASDAKVT
+11 
-24 AIKKSGSKNFSVVN
+24 NFAVVN

-43 TDGIVK
+43 ADGVAK
-49 VTGSATYASDIT
+49 VTGTATYASDIT

-69 LLRSPFAHARILSID
+69 LLRSPFAHAKILSID
-84 ASEAKR
+84 VSEAKH
-90 QPGVIDVLTGDDLG
+90 QPGVIDVLTGNELG
-104 PLHPYYG
+104 SLHPYYG
-111 HAVKDHPPLA
+111 HAVKDHPLLA

-135 IAVDELSAQEALDKI
+135 IAEDELSAQEALDKI
-150 KVHYE
+150 RVDYE
-155 ELTPVLG
+155 ELAPVLD
-162 VDAAL
+162 VKTAL
-167 APGAVLVHGMD
+167 EPGSVLVHGTE
-178 YIGGAFRGFDD
+178 YTGGAFRGFDD
-189 FPGGKENICQAVHV
+189 FTDFPGSTKNVCQDVHV

-212 ASAAHIAEG
+212 ASAAHIVEG
-221 EYYFPMIYAYAM
+221 EFYFPMVYAYAM
-233 EPYVAVADYDSRG
+233 EPYVAVADYDPKG

-272 NSVRVVVPY
+272 NSVRVIVPY

-312 LSVEEAFLTTRSDDA
+312 LNVEEAFLTTRSDDA
-327 RVRIRTAVDRDGK
+327 RVYIRTAADRDGK
-340 LIAKQAT
+340 LVAKQAT
-347 VHLDTGA
+347 IYLNTGA

-368 RIVGPYRFPNVRIDC
+368 RIVGPYRFPNVKIDC

-415 AHKVGHDPQEFRL
+415 ALKIGCDPQEFRL
-428 RNLAHSGESIHPGLR
+428 RNLAPSGESIHPGLR
-443 PIDADVPGDLRLAA
+443 PIDADVPGDIRIASEALRS
-457 KTLQANGP
+457 NGP
-465 LAARRGRSVCC
+465 LAPKHGRSVCC

-489 MVQVYSDGSVSVLSG
+489 MVQVYADGSVSVLSG

-525 VPLEKVRLVC
+525 VPLEKVKVFGT
-535 SDTAVTLFER
+535 DTAVMLFER

-572 TMAAELLSVPSAE
+572 AMAAELLSVPASE

-592 IRHGKDWLAWP
+592 IRHGKDRLTWP
-603 EIIERYF
+603 EIMERYF

-625 AGPFKSV
+625 AGPLKSV
-632 PVFWEIGVTGVE
+632 PIFWEIGVVGTE

-657 TLVTVGDVGLAIHP
+657 MLVTVGDVGLAIHP

-679 GAATMGVGIGLFEE
+679 GAATMGLGVGLFEE

-723 KLVENQDGVG
+723 KLVQNQDGVG

-754 ALYQATGVRIRRLPL
+754 ALYQAAGVRIRSLPL

-778 QEKKAAAPA
+778 QEKKAQAPVAQKKSSAAP
-787 APAKSSVAP
+787 KSRANRTPVR
-796 KAKARKTRAPKTH
+796 KARAPKR
-809 LKRARK
+809 RA
-815 RPARKTRGSKPKT
+815 
-828 KA
+828 

>member
-1 MGASVSDASA
+1 MGESVS
-11 SDTNVSASDAKVT
+11 
-24 AIKKSGSKNFSVVN
+24 KSGENGAGNFAVVN

-43 TDGIVK
+43 ADGIAK

-61 LERMAWAK
+61 LDRMLWAK
-69 LLRSPFAHARILSID
+69 LHRSPFAHAKILRID
-84 ASEAKR
+84 VSEAKHE
-90 QPGVIDVLTGDDLG
+90 PGVIDVLTGNDLG

-111 HAVKDHPPLA
+111 HAVKDHPLLA
-121 IGKVRFVGEPVAAV
+121 IGKVRYVGEPVAAV
-135 IAVDELSAQEALDKI
+135 IAVDELTAQEAVDKI
-150 KVHYE
+150 RVEYE
-155 ELTPVLG
+155 ELAPVLS
-162 VDAAL
+162 VDDAL

-203 EWGDVDAAF
+203 EWGNVDAAF

-233 EPYVAVADYDSRG
+233 EPYVAVADYDAKG

-261 HDLAEVFDLPL
+261 HDLAEVFELPL

-327 RVRIRTAVDRDGK
+327 RVRIRTAVDRNGK

-415 AHKVGHDPQEFRL
+415 AHKIGLDPQEFRL

-443 PIDADVPGDLRLAA
+443 PIDADVPGDIQLAA
-457 KTLQANGP
+457 KTLEKNGP
-465 LAARRGRSVCC
+465 LAPKHGRSVCC

-489 MVQVYSDGSVSVLSG
+489 MVQVYADGSVSVLSG

-525 VPLEKVRLVC
+525 VPLDKVRVVG

-558 AVMEACREAIAQCK
+558 AVMEACREAISQCK
-572 TMAAELLSVPSAE
+572 SMAAELLSVPPSE
-585 LTEERGG
+585 FKEERGG
-592 IRHGKDWLAWP
+592 VRHGKDWLSWP

-693 LIYDG
+693 LVYEG

-713 FSDLA
+713 FSDMA
-718 RRVEL
+718 RKIDL
-723 KLVENQDGVG
+723 KLVENRDGVG

-754 ALYQATGVRIRRLPL
+754 ALYQAAGVRIRRLPL

-778 QEKKAAAPA
+778 QEKNAQPA
-787 APAKSSVAP
+787 AQVESTTAQKTNAAKIRAGKIHP
-796 KAKARKTRAPKTH
+796 KSTRGNGARRETG
-809 LKRARK
+809 RAR
-815 RPARKTRGSKPKT
+815 RPRAGKSRAGKPKT

>member
-1 MGASVSDASA
+1 VSNAKK
-11 SDTNVSASDAKVT
+11 NDAK
-24 AIKKSGSKNFSVVN
+24 NFAVVN

-43 TDGIVK
+43 ADGVAK
-49 VTGSATYASDIT
+49 VTGTATYASDIT

-69 LLRSPFAHARILSID
+69 LLRSPFAHAKILSID
-84 ASEAKR
+84 VSEAKR
-90 QPGVIDVLTGDDLG
+90 QPGVIDVLTGNNLG

-111 HAVKDHPPLA
+111 HAVKDHPLLA

-135 IAVDELSAQEALDKI
+135 IAEDELSAQEALDKI
-150 KVHYE
+150 KVDYE
-155 ELTPVLG
+155 ELTPVLD
-162 VDAAL
+162 VKNAL
-167 APGAVLVHGMD
+167 APGAVLVHGTD
-178 YIGGAFRGFDD
+178 YLGGAFRGFDD
-189 FPGGKENICQAVHV
+189 FTDFPGSTKNICQDVHV

-212 ASAAHIAEG
+212 ASATHIVEG
-221 EYYFPMIYAYAM
+221 EFYFPMVYAYAM
-233 EPYVAVADYDSRG
+233 EPYVAVADYDPNG

-272 NSVRVVVPY
+272 NSVRVIVPY
-281 VGGGYGSKSY
+281 VGGGFGSKSY

-312 LSVEEAFLTTRSDDA
+312 LNVEEAFLTTRSDDA
-327 RVRIRTAVDRDGK
+327 RVYIRTAADRNGK
-340 LIAKQAT
+340 LVAKHAT
-347 VHLDTGA
+347 IHLNTGA

-368 RIVGPYRFPNVRIDC
+368 RIVGPYRFPNVKIDC

-415 AHKVGHDPQEFRL
+415 ALKIGCDPQEFRL

-443 PIDADVPGDLRLAA
+443 PIDADVPGDVRIAHEVLLS
-457 KTLQANGP
+457 NGP
-465 LAARRGRSVCC
+465 LAPKHGRSVCC

-489 MVQVYSDGSVSVLSG
+489 MVQVYADGSVSVLSG

-525 VPLEKVRLVC
+525 VPLEKVKVLGT
-535 SDTAVTLFER
+535 DTAVMLFER

-572 TMAAELLSVPSAE
+572 SMAAEILSVPASE
-585 LTEERGG
+585 LIEERGG
-592 IRHGKDWLAWP
+592 IRHGKEWLTWP
-603 EIIERYF
+603 EIMERYF

-632 PVFWEIGVTGVE
+632 PIFWEIGVVGTE

-679 GAATMGVGIGLFEE
+679 GAATMGLGVGLFEE

-723 KLVENQDGVG
+723 KLVQNQDGVG

-754 ALYQATGVRIRRLPL
+754 ALYQAAGVRIRSLPL

-778 QEKKAAAPA
+778 QEKKAHAPVA
-787 APAKSSVAP
+787 EEKSSVAP
-796 KAKARKTRAPKTH
+796 KRRARRTRVRKTRAPKR
-809 LKRARK
+809 RA
-815 RPARKTRGSKPKT
+815 
-828 KA
+828 

>member
-1 MGASVSDASA
+1 VSNAKK
-11 SDTNVSASDAKVT
+11 NDAK
-24 AIKKSGSKNFSVVN
+24 NFVVVN

-43 TDGIVK
+43 ADGVAK
-49 VTGSATYASDIT
+49 VTGTATYASDIT

-84 ASEAKR
+84 VSEAKH
-90 QPGVIDVLTGDDLG
+90 QPGVIDVLTGNELG

-111 HAVKDHPPLA
+111 HAVKDHPLLA

-135 IAVDELSAQEALDKI
+135 IAEDELGAQEALDKI
-150 KVHYE
+150 KVDYE
-155 ELTPVLG
+155 ELTPVLD
-162 VDAAL
+162 VKSAL
-167 APGAVLVHGMD
+167 APGAVLVHGTD

-189 FPGGKENICQAVHV
+189 FTDFPGSTKNICQDVHV

-212 ASAAHIAEG
+212 ASAAHIVEG
-221 EYYFPMIYAYAM
+221 EFYFPMVYAYAM
-233 EPYVAVADYDSRG
+233 EPYVAVADYDPNG

-272 NSVRVVVPY
+272 NSVRVIVPY

-312 LSVEEAFLTTRSDDA
+312 LNVEEAFLTTRSDDA
-327 RVRIRTAVDRDGK
+327 RVYIRTAADRNGK
-340 LIAKQAT
+340 LVAKQAT
-347 VHLDTGA
+347 IHLNTGA

-368 RIVGPYRFPNVRIDC
+368 RIVGPYRFPNVKIDC

-415 AHKVGHDPQEFRL
+415 ALKIGRDPQEFRL

-443 PIDADVPGDLRLAA
+443 PIDADVPGDIRIAAQALRS
-457 KTLQANGP
+457 NGP
-465 LAARRGRSVCC
+465 LTAKHGRSVCC

-489 MVQVYSDGSVSVLSG
+489 MVQVYADGSVSVLSG

-525 VPLEKVRLVC
+525 VPLEKVKVLGT
-535 SDTAVTLFER
+535 DTAVMLFER

-572 TMAAELLSVPSAE
+572 SMAAEVLSIPASE
-585 LTEERGG
+585 LIEERGG
-592 IRHGKDWLAWP
+592 IRHGKDWLTWP
-603 EIIERYF
+603 EIMERYF

-632 PVFWEIGVTGVE
+632 PIFWEIGVVGTE

-679 GAATMGVGIGLFEE
+679 GAATMGLGVGLFEE

-723 KLVENQDGVG
+723 KLVQNQDGVG

-754 ALYQATGVRIRRLPL
+754 ALYQAAGVRIRSLPL

-778 QEKKAAAPA
+778 QEKKAHAPVA
-787 APAKSSVAP
+787 HKKPSVTPKSRAPRTRL
-796 KAKARKTRAPKTH
+796 RKTRAPKR
-809 LKRARK
+809 RA
-815 RPARKTRGSKPKT
+815 
-828 KA
+828 

>member
-1 MGASVSDASA
+1 VSNA
-11 SDTNVSASDAKVT
+11 TKGDAK
-24 AIKKSGSKNFSVVN
+24 NFAVVN

-43 TDGIVK
+43 TDGLAK

-61 LERMAWAK
+61 LQGMAWAK
-69 LLRSPFAHARILSID
+69 LLRSPFAHAKILSID
-84 ASEAKR
+84 VSEAKR
-90 QPGVIDVLTGDDLG
+90 QPGVVDVLTGNDLG
-104 PLHPYYG
+104 ALHPYYG
-111 HAVKDHPPLA
+111 HAVKDHPLLA
-121 IGKVRFVGEPVAAV
+121 IGKVRFAGEPVAAV
-135 IAVDELSAQEALDKI
+135 IGEDELSAQEALDKI
-150 KVHYE
+150 KVAYE
-155 ELTPVLG
+155 ELTPVLN
-162 VDAAL
+162 VASAL

-178 YIGGAFRGFDD
+178 YIGGAFRGFDE
-189 FPGGKENICQAVHV
+189 FPGGTKNICQAVHV

-212 ASAAHIAEG
+212 ASAAHIIEG
-221 EYYFPMIYAYAM
+221 EFYFPMVYAYAM
-233 EPYVAVADYDSRG
+233 EPYVCVADYDAKG
-246 QLTVYS
+246 QLTVHS

-272 NSVRVVVPY
+272 NSVRVIVPY

-327 RVRIRTAVDRDGK
+327 RVYLRTAVDGDGK
-340 LIAKQAT
+340 LVAKQAT
-347 VHLDTGA
+347 IHLDTGA

-368 RIVGPYRFPNVRIDC
+368 RIVGPYRFPNVKVDC

-415 AHKVGHDPQEFRL
+415 AHKMGCDPQEFRL
-428 RNLAHSGESIHPGLR
+428 RNLAQSGESIHPGLR
-443 PIDADVPGDLRLAA
+443 PIDADVPGDIRIAAETLRS
-457 KTLQANGP
+457 NGP
-465 LAARRGRSVCC
+465 LAAKHGRSVCC
-476 SCSDAGAHPVTLA
+476 SASDAGAHPVTLA
-489 MVQVYSDGSVSVLSG
+489 MVHVYADGSISVMSG

-525 VPLEKVRLVC
+525 VPLEKVRLVG

-572 TMAAELLSVPSAE
+572 AMAAELFGVAASE
-585 LTEERGG
+585 FTEERGG
-592 IRHGKDWLAWP
+592 IRHGKDRLAWP

-625 AGPFKSV
+625 AGALKSV
-632 PVFWEIGVTGVE
+632 PVFWEIGVVGVE

-679 GAATMGVGIGLFEE
+679 GAATMGLGIGLFEE
-693 LIYDG
+693 LIFEG

-723 KLVENQDGVG
+723 KLVENRDGVG

-754 ALYQATGVRIRRLPL
+754 ALYQAAGVRIRSLPL

-778 QEKKAAAPA
+778 QEKKAQAPAPKKPSAAP
-787 APAKSSVAP
+787 KVRTP
-796 KAKARKTRAPKTH
+796 KIRAPKI
-809 LKRARK
+809 RA
-815 RPARKTRGSKPKT
+815 
-828 KA
+828 

>member
-1 MGASVSDASA
+1 MS
-11 SDTNVSASDAKVT
+11 NAKKNK
-24 AIKKSGSKNFSVVN
+24 AKNFAVVN

-43 TDGIVK
+43 ADGVAK
-49 VTGSATYASDIT
+49 VTGTATYASDIT

-69 LLRSPFAHARILSID
+69 LLRSPFAHAKILSVD
-84 ASEAKR
+84 VSEARR
-90 QPGVIDVLTGDDLG
+90 QPGVIDVLTGNELG

-111 HAVKDHPPLA
+111 HAVKDHPLLA

-135 IAVDELSAQEALDKI
+135 IGEDELSAQEALDKI
-150 KVHYE
+150 KVDYE
-155 ELTPVLG
+155 ELTPVLD
-162 VDAAL
+162 VKTAL
-167 APGAVLVHGMD
+167 APGAVLVHGTD
-178 YIGGAFRGFDD
+178 YLGGAFRGFDD
-189 FPGGKENICQAVHV
+189 FTDFPGGTKNICQDVHV

-212 ASAAHIAEG
+212 ASAAHIVEG
-221 EYYFPMIYAYAM
+221 EFYFPMVYAYAM
-233 EPYVAVADYDSRG
+233 EPYVAVADYDPNG

-272 NSVRVVVPY
+272 NSVRVIVPY

-291 TKIEPLTAACS
+291 TKIEPLTSACS

-312 LSVEEAFLTTRSDDA
+312 LNVEEAFLTTRSDDA
-327 RVRIRTAVDRDGK
+327 RVYIRTAADRHGK
-340 LIAKQAT
+340 LVAKQAT
-347 VHLDTGA
+347 IYLNTGA

-368 RIVGPYRFPNVRIDC
+368 RIVGPYRFPNVKIDC

-415 AHKVGHDPQEFRL
+415 ALKIGRDPQEFRL

-443 PIDADVPGDLRLAA
+443 PIDADVPGDIRIAAEALRSNGALAP
-457 KTLQANGP
+457 NH
-465 LAARRGRSVCC
+465 GRSVCC

-489 MVQVYSDGSVSVLSG
+489 MVQVYADGSVSVLSG

-525 VPLEKVRLVC
+525 VPLEKVKVLGT
-535 SDTAVTLFER
+535 DTAVMLFER

-572 TMAAELLSVPSAE
+572 TMAAEVLSVPASK
-585 LTEERGG
+585 LIEERGG
-592 IRHGKDWLAWP
+592 VRYGKDCLTWP
-603 EIIERYF
+603 EIMERYF

-632 PVFWEIGVTGVE
+632 PIFWEIGVVGTE

-679 GAATMGVGIGLFEE
+679 GAATMGLGIGLFEE

-718 RRVEL
+718 RRIEL
-723 KLVENQDGVG
+723 KLVQNQDGVG

-754 ALYQATGVRIRRLPL
+754 ALYQAAGVRIRSLPL

-778 QEKKAAAPA
+778 QEQKAQTPVAQK
-787 APAKSSVAP
+787 KSSAVP
-796 KAKARKTRAPKTH
+796 KP
-809 LKRARK
+809 RARR
-815 RPARKTRGSKPKT
+815 RPARKARAPKRR
-828 KA
+828 A